1 MDSIAHRKQSLSCS
15 LLGRNMAT
23 NRGSHFTQKTA
34 LWIDRECSVIVQLL
48 ASLIFTCVW
57 PELDRNEMT
66 SNLKV
71 EEALDSEG
79 SISSGSGHRGRWPSC
94 HKASNPALSP
104 SPSVISGLLSN
115 SSTGGH
121 LSRSFPVYCP
131 KSGCDSLDK
140 GGPLRPSS
148 EHHANKY
155 SSPCLSNVAVSHL
168 SLLPV
173 RGSVILLARD
183 LYLLS
188 GASVPFTSL
197 PTTQVSLSPLSIPL
211 RPIFLKDL
219 APISPQRYSFVPGN
233 K

>member
-1 MDSIAHRKQSLSCS
+1 MFSHR
-15 LLGRNMAT
+15 
-23 NRGSHFTQKTA
+23 
-34 LWIDRECSVIVQLL
+34 SVPCFF
-48 ASLIFTCVW
+48 IFTCVW
-57 PELDRNEMT
+57 PELDGNEMT

-79 SISSGSGHRGRWPSC
+79 PMSSGSGHRGRWPSC
-94 HKASNPALSP
+94 HKASHPALSP
-104 SPSVISGLLSN
+104 SPSVISALLSN

-131 KSGCDSLDK
+131 KSGYDSLDK

-173 RGSVILLARD
+173 INFNAFRVKWLWSKHPLGRKAKLLLLRWFGIIALSVGSMVLQSIIL
-183 LYLLS
+183 
-188 GASVPFTSL
+188 FSL
-197 PTTQVSLSPLSIPL
+197 KDSQKSPLSNFVWCDSEF
-211 RPIFLKDL
+211 FL
-219 APISPQRYSFVPGN
+219 N
-233 K
+233 KYVLLKEALLWCGRRWIIKTR